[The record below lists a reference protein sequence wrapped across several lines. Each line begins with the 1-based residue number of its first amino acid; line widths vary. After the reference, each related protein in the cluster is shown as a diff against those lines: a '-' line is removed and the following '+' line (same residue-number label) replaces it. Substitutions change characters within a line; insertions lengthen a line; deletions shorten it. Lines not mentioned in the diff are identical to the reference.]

1 MGQTIAEKTFSK
13 ATGKVV
19 KAGDFVDA
27 AIDIAMI
34 HDVTG
39 PLAVKTLYQI
49 ADRVWDRTK
58 VIMLFDHQ
66 VPADSIEAAVN
77 HLELRKFAKR
87 EGILNY
93 DVQEGICHQVMVE
106 KGHALPGELII
117 GADSHTCTY
126 GAVGA
131 FATGVGST
139 DMGVALATGRLWF
152 KVPDTIAFEIDG
164 KLGRRVYTKDL
175 ILAIIG
181 DVGANG
187 ATYKSCEF
195 GGETVTHMDIASRM
209 TLCNMAIEMGGKTGI
224 VAPDEM
230 TATFLH
236 DRAFGGD
243 FTLHSDEDAS
253 RTVRRYAAA
262 EIVPMVAKPHR
273 VDNVVPVT
281 DVEGQH
287 LDQVFIGSCT
297 NGRYEDL
304 RAAAEILEGETIA
317 RGVRMIVI
325 PASRTEYQKALRTGL
340 IDVFTDSGAL
350 VEAPC
355 CGPCMGGSFGMLG
368 PDEVGLSTSNR
379 NFVGRQGSPQASIYL
394 CSPATA
400 AASAIDGIITDPRT
414 H

>member
-1 MGQTIAEKTFSK
+1 MGQTIAEKIFSK
-13 ATGKVV
+13 STGKVV
-19 KAGDFVDA
+19 KAGDFVEA

-39 PLAVKTLYQI
+39 PLAVKTLYHI

-58 VIMLFDHQ
+58 VVMLFDHQ

-131 FATGVGST
+131 LATGVGST

-152 KVPDTIAFEIDG
+152 KVPDTIAFEING

-195 GGETVTHMDIASRM
+195 GGETIKHMEIANRM
-209 TLCNMAIEMGGKTGI
+209 TLCNMAIEMGGKAGI

-236 DRAFGGD
+236 ERAFGGD
-243 FTLHSDEDAS
+243 FTLHSDEDATK
-253 RTVRRYAAA
+253 TVRRYAAA

-304 RAAAEILEGETIA
+304 QAAAEILEGETIA

-325 PASRTEYQKALRTGL
+325 PASRTEYQKALKTGL

-368 PDEVGLSTSNR
+368 PEEVGLSTSNR

-400 AASAIDGIITDPRT
+400 AASAIDGIISDPRT

>member
-1 MGQTIAEKTFSK
+1 MGQTIAEKIFSK

-164 KLGRRVYTKDL
+164 QLGRRVYTKDL

-195 GGETVTHMDIASRM
+195 GGETITHMDIANRM

-236 DRAFGGD
+236 NRALGGD
-243 FTLHSDEDAS
+243 FTLHSDEDAA

-287 LDQVFIGSCT
+287 VDQVFIGSCT

-304 RAAAEILEGETIA
+304 QAAAEILEGETIA
-317 RGVRMIVI
+317 RGLRMIVI

>member
-1 MGQTIAEKTFSK
+1 MGQTIAEKIFSTS
-13 ATGKVV
+13 TGRVV
-19 KAGDFVDA
+19 KAGDFVEA
-27 AIDIAMI
+27 AIDVAMI

-39 PLAVKTLYQI
+39 PLAVKTLYEI

-58 VIMLFDHQ
+58 VVMLFDHQ

-77 HLELRKFAKR
+77 HLELRKFARR

-139 DMGVALATGRLWF
+139 DMGVALASGRLWF
-152 KVPDTIAFEIDG
+152 KVPDTIAFEIYG
-164 KLGRRVYTKDL
+164 KLRRRVCAKDL

-195 GGETVTHMDIASRM
+195 GGETVTRMGIASRM

-224 VAPDEM
+224 VAPDET

-236 DRAFGGD
+236 ERAFGGD
-243 FTLHSDEDAS
+243 FTLRSDEDATK
-253 RTVRRYAAA
+253 TVRRYAAA
-262 EIVPMVAKPHR
+262 ETVPMVAKPHR

-287 LDQVFIGSCT
+287 IDQVFIGSCT

-304 RAAAEILEGETIA
+304 HAATEILEGETIA

-340 IDVFTDSGAL
+340 IDIFTDSGAL

-400 AASAIDGIITDPRT
+400 AASAIDGVIADPRT